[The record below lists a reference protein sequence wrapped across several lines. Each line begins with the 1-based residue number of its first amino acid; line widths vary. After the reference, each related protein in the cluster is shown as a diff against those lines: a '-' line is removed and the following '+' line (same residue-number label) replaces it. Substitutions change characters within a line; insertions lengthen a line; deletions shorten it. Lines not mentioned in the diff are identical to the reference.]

1 MEDFRGP
8 TPAALAG
15 ARVVTTAQAEGLWK
29 TGAIFIDLLPYV
41 RRPANLPPGTIW
53 REPERMNIRGSAWL
67 PDTGYGVLS
76 PTSEGYL
83 RGSLD
88 RVTDGDK
95 HKWLVI
101 YCRQDCWMSWNAAK
115 RVLTM
120 GYRNVARY
128 PKGTQPRC
136 RGALSRSLPAGA
148 RALPRRCCGG
158 GGAGARH
165 GLRRLPRQRGLAP
178 RMRRGAP

>member
-1 MEDFRGP
+1 
-8 TPAALAG
+8 
-15 ARVVTTAQAEGLWK
+15 
-29 TGAIFIDLLPYV
+29 
-41 RRPANLPPGTIW
+41 
-53 REPERMNIRGSAWL
+53 MNILGGAWL

-88 RVTDGDK
+88 RATDGDK

-128 PKGTQPRC
+128 PKGTDGWTPVEE
-136 RGALSRSLPAGA
+136 GGA
-148 RALPRRCCGG
+148 RAGRRRIARRLVQGLAESAAEREHALLDDGGHFAEVTNRFAPIVENPR
-158 GGAGARH
+158 APFD
-165 GLRRLPRQRGLAP
+165 LRRERVDLGFVLFRLVL
-178 RMRRGAP
+178 